1 MISLSSLPSTTKTA
15 KRRGRGP
22 ASGLGKTAGRGTK
35 GQKSRTGH
43 AKLPARFEG
52 GQLPIHM
59 RLPQLRGFRNP
70 LTAER
75 VSVTVSQV
83 AKIKATTVDIAVL
96 KEADVIPRYARRV
109 KLVAG
114 GDARKQTITVDHV
127 TPAAK
132 KAVEAAGGSV
142 KTPKGE

>member
-1 MISLSSLPSTTKTA
+1 M
-15 KRRGRGP
+15 
-22 ASGLGKTAGRGTK
+22 
-35 GQKSRTGH
+35 
-43 AKLPARFEG
+43 
-52 GQLPIHM
+52 PIHM

>member
-1 MISLSSLPSTTKTA
+1 MISLSSLPPTTKTA

-22 ASGLGKTAGRGTK
+22 ASGLGKTAGRGMN

-75 VSVTVSQV
+75 VSVTVAQV
-83 AKIKATTVDIAVL
+83 ARLSQTSVTIDTL
-96 KEADVIPRYARRV
+96 KGADVIPRMSRRV

-114 GDARKQTITVDHV
+114 GEARKQTITVDSA

-132 KAVEAAGGSV
+132 KAVEAAGGTV
-142 KTPKGE
+142 KTLREE